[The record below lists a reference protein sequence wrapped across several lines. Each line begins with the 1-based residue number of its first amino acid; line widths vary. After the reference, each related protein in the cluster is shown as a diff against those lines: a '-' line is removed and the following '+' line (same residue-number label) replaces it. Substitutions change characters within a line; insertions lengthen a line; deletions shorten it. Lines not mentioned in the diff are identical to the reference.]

1 MLAEFSVIPLGLG
14 SSLADPIAEVHKI
27 VEDSGIRH
35 QLTPA
40 GTCLEGEWDEVMT
53 VIRQC
58 HARLLGRS
66 THVITAIRIEDEI
79 GVSHRLNHQPALRKH

>member
-1 MLAEFSVIPLGLG
+1 MAEFSVIPLGLG
-14 SSLADPIAEVHKI
+14 SSLADPIAEVRKI

-66 THVITAIRIEDEI
+66 THVITAIRIEGEI
-79 GVSHRLNHQPALRKH
+79 GMPHKLNHHPPSHKH